1 MERNDIGA
9 IEEAEIKRLGFSYL
23 HISLLAY
30 FCFDV
35 VMGAD
40 KNKSSLFRVGV
51 NVDFFLV
58 MELLTGVVV
67 FVMILEL
74 FLHRTDH
81 YLERHPKYRE
91 MLRKVFGGEH
101 LFKFVTFDKFL
112 IFSDLCLLE
121 FMILG
126 FVGLLIKLAKEIFSV
141 DPYAD
146 WMIGLQVAD
155 LIVFLVAVGLVIQSI
170 VIFLLVRKKNIQLE
184 KGDLVSTKYLIDLIE
199 KRSAETKRASMIE
212 LITGNF
218 HHKEESISTSDIPVV
233 VELKIFRYFFL
244 RKYNLPELFPF
255 AQYLRYAENNQISH
269 MIEVQ
274 FSTWLCLIM
283 VALLLEVASRIGF
296 ELLEEWEEN
305 PFEITS
311 KQDAV
316 ILAYV
321 VFSVVLVIFHIL
333 VKWYL
338 NGALLELLR
347 FTLSKDLE
355 EYQGPIN
362 TPTLEETSL
371 LSCKK
376 RALISNERFKKLH
389 FIAKVETSSMQQENT
404 SNAIAMLEIIRDQRS
419 KVMGNFIDKYG
430 HGASGPIHDD
440 IGFQLLRKVFLFII
454 NCGRL
459 PASQK
464 PDAISAHRVPL
475 DHSVRT
481 TQSSNANGIEVS
493 GILGDGY
500 TTWKPRMYSRKAWHF
515 VVMSLLMLNAFYF
528 SLYCECIIFQLKRIY
543 HSYGLA
549 PVVLIPL
556 PLFINVLVLQA
567 PIFKN
572 FILISSICRFDDAAY
587 GEVVDHL
594 TETLQLRSEFIMCV
608 REHMKTHNWS
618 REDLHAAFMEH
629 DPSRIGSITIDDMRL
644 VLQSFGYSLSYF
656 RFNNI
661 VRVLFETRGFHV
673 KYNQV
678 ERLLFVGDGMI
689 EELNHASKAQG
700 LTESEPSL
708 HRGDTIPA
716 ASPSY
721 TPYTARES
729 VIRRVSSRALT
740 NLYNLD
746 YIDGSSVVIRDEPLE
761 RMKSS
766 ISDDYIKM

>member
-1 MERNDIGA
+1 
-9 IEEAEIKRLGFSYL
+9 
-23 HISLLAY
+23 
-30 FCFDV
+30 
-35 VMGAD
+35 
-40 KNKSSLFRVGV
+40 
-51 NVDFFLV
+51 
-58 MELLTGVVV
+58 
-67 FVMILEL
+67 
-74 FLHRTDH
+74 
-81 YLERHPKYRE
+81 
-91 MLRKVFGGEH
+91 
-101 LFKFVTFDKFL
+101 
-112 IFSDLCLLE
+112 
-121 FMILG
+121 MILG
-126 FVGLLIKLAKEIFSV
+126 FVGLLIKLTKEILNV

-155 LIVFLVAVGLVIQSI
+155 LIVFLVALGLVIQSI
-170 VIFLLVRKKNIQLE
+170 VIFLLVRKKNIQME

-199 KRSAETKRASMIE
+199 KRSAETKRASVIE
-212 LITGNF
+212 LITSNF
-218 HHKEESISTSDIPVV
+218 HHKEEHISTSDIPGA

-296 ELLEEWEEN
+296 EMLEEWEDN
-305 PFEITS
+305 PFNVTT

-321 VFSVVLVIFHIL
+321 VFSVVLVIFHLL

-338 NGALLELLR
+338 NGALRELLE
-347 FTLSKDLE
+347 FTLRKDV
-355 EYQGPIN
+355 QQTQDPMSIPI
-362 TPTLEETSL
+362 LEETSL

-376 RALISNERFKKLH
+376 RALISNDRYKKLQ
-389 FIAKVETSSMQQENT
+389 FIAKVEMSSMQQENT
-404 SNAIAMLEIIRDQRS
+404 SNAIAMLEIIRDQRA
-419 KVMGNFIDKYG
+419 KVLGSYIHKHG
-430 HGASGPIHDD
+430 HGATAPIHED
-440 IGFQLLRKVFLFII
+440 IGFQLLRKVILFIV

-464 PDAISAHRVPL
+464 PDAISAHQVSL

-481 TQSSNANGIEVS
+481 TQSSTMNNVEATDTS
-493 GILGDGY
+493 GDGY

-528 SLYCECIIFQLKRIY
+528 SLYCECIVFQLKRIY

-549 PVVLIPL
+549 PVILIPL
-556 PLFINVLVLQA
+556 PLFINLLLLQA
-567 PIFKN
+567 PIFKD

-594 TETLQLRSEFIMCV
+594 TETLQLRSEFIVCV
-608 REHMKTHNWS
+608 REHMKEHNWS

-644 VLQSFGYSLSYF
+644 VLHSFGYSLSYY

-689 EELNHASKAQG
+689 EELSRTSKARYP
-700 LTESEPSL
+700 TESEPSFRNL
-708 HRGDTIPA
+708 NRGETISA

-721 TPYTARES
+721 NQYATRDS
-729 VIRRVSSRALT
+729 IIRRASSRVLA

-746 YIDGSSVVIRDEPLE
+746 YIDGTSIVVKEQAAE
-761 RMKSS
+761 RKKSS
-766 ISDDYIKM
+766 SSEDYIKM